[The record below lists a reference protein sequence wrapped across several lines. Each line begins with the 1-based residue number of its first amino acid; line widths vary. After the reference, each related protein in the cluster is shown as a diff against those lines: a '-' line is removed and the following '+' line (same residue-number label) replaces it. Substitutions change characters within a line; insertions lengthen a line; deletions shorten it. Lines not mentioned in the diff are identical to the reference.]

1 MKKIGILGASGSVG
15 TQALNVIRS
24 SETLELEFF
33 SVHSSV
39 DKAKAIIDEFHPAY
53 CIITNKDVYS
63 SFNGVYSNTTI
74 CYKDDLEKVIQENK
88 VDMVLNSVTGIFG
101 LLYTHMLV
109 KNKVDVALA
118 NKESL
123 VSYGREIMRLSK
135 KNNVSILPVDSEL
148 SAIWQSLNGEDIS
161 KVKRISLT
169 ASGGAF
175 RDLTREQIVHKKAS
189 EALKHPNWSMGAK
202 ITIDSATL
210 INKGFEMI
218 ETAMLFDLPIEKMEP
233 VIHRESY
240 VHSAVH
246 FIDGSVIAQ
255 IGQPSMELPIE
266 YALLRKNRVAR
277 DRDFSFAAIAKMHFS
292 EVDNETFYGINLARL
307 AYRKGDTYPAVFNAA
322 NDAAVYLYLRDK
334 IAFYDIEEIIRSEF
348 DKHHG
353 IVNARI
359 DDIVAIQQEVYNKIK
374 ERY

>member
-15 TQALNVIRS
+15 TQALNVIRNS
-24 SETLELEFF
+24 KELSLEYF
-33 SVHSSV
+33 SVNSNI
-39 DKAKAIIDEFHPAY
+39 DKAKSIIDEFNPKY

-63 SFNGVYSNTTI
+63 SFHGVYTNTRI
-74 CYKDDLEKVIQENK
+74 VYKDDIEKIIKECK

-109 KNKVDVALA
+109 SNKVDVALA

-123 VSYGREIMRLSK
+123 VSFGKEIMRLSRE
-135 KNNVSILPVDSEL
+135 NEVSILPVDSEL
-148 SAIWQSLNGEDIS
+148 SAIWQALNGEDMS
-161 KVKRISLT
+161 KVHYITLT

-175 RDLTREQIVHKKAS
+175 RDLTRAQIKQKKAS

-218 ETAMLFDLPIEKMEP
+218 ETAMLFDLPIEKIEP
-233 VIHRESY
+233 VIHRESF

-266 YALLRKNRVAR
+266 YALLRKGRVR
-277 DRDFSFAAIAKMHFS
+277 RERDFSFAKIAQMNFS

-307 AYRKGDTYPAVFNAA
+307 AYNKGYTYPAVFNAA

-334 IAFYDIEEIIRSEF
+334 IAFYDIEEIIMTEF
-348 DKHHG
+348 DRH
-353 IVNARI
+353 NAITKASI
-359 DDIVAIQQEVYNKIK
+359 DDIVAIQEEVYSRIK
-374 ERY
+374 EKY